1 MSQIVRAIDVATHD
15 WTFGASLGNYL
26 SNIDAVVQNINT
38 RLSSFIGNCFF
49 DMGAG
54 INWYSFLSGKG
65 NDNVLLLSNAISV
78 LIINTEDVTGL
89 LQLSFNLDTP
99 TRMFN
104 ISYKVQTV
112 YSTTGDQFQYDLGG
126 SLNG

>member
-1 MSQIVRAIDVATHD
+1 MSQIVRALNVNHD
-15 WTFGASLGNYL
+15 WTFGASLSNYK
-26 SNIDAVVQNINT
+26 SNIDAVIQNINT

-65 NDNVLLLSNAISV
+65 NENVLLLSNALSV

-89 LQLSFNLDTP
+89 LQLSFNLETSS
-99 TRMFN
+99 RMFS
-104 ISYKVQTV
+104 ISYRVQTV
-112 YSTTGDQFQYDLGG
+112 YSTTGSQYQYDLGG